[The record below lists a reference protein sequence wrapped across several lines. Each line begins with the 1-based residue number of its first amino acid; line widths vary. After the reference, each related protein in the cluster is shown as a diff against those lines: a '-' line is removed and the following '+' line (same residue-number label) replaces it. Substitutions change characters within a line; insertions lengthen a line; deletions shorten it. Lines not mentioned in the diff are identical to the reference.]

1 MKKDI
6 EKDKGNEGNNVK
18 NIDFE
23 WWTTIRN
30 EDNMEKDNNE
40 GETTTLDEDNVK
52 KNITLGKWSLH
63 WIKTLMRKIIDV
75 VEEGLDCNLNI
86 EEIWNSNH
94 DIDVRLDYNRWINDV
109 SEVSSL
115 KVNFLR
121 FWGWYGLADN
131 FVNETLM

>member
-1 MKKDI
+1 
-6 EKDKGNEGNNVK
+6 
-18 NIDFE
+18 
-23 WWTTIRN
+23 
-30 EDNMEKDNNE
+30 
-40 GETTTLDEDNVK
+40 
-52 KNITLGKWSLH
+52 
-63 WIKTLMRKIIDV
+63 MRKIIDV